1 MSQADPRCVFL
12 SDVHLSPGGM
22 ERMDRFQ
29 GFLSAVKRRTD
40 RIYILGDLFDY
51 WVGPSHLELDDYRPV
66 LKALRR
72 FTDGGP
78 EVHFVPGNRD
88 YLVGPEFERAT
99 GMRLHPANAE
109 VTLGGRRVHLAH
121 GDFLFNRN
129 PRYTAYRR
137 VAGARAARRV
147 IAALPTVVA
156 VRLAARFRG
165 ISLRETPK
173 APFRSRTDLLAPAL
187 RLFRQGVD
195 VVVCGH
201 LHREEHLQV
210 PVDGTLRDLFLLGE
224 WSEGCPHLAYER
236 GRFEMKRTV

>member
-121 GDFLFNRN
+121 GDFR
-129 PRYTAYRR
+129 
-137 VAGARAARRV
+137 
-147 IAALPTVVA
+147 AALPTVVA

-201 LHREEHLQV
+201 LHREEHLQA